1 MRVVIA
7 GAGNVGQSIASELVE
22 NHHEILLIDRD
33 PAAMKVE
40 VVPHAEWLLAD
51 ACELSTLD
59 EAALHRCDVV
69 IAATGDDKVNLVV
82 SLLAKTEFG
91 VPRVVARVNHPKNEW
106 MFNESWGVDVAVSTP
121 RIMAAL
127 VEEAVSVGDLVR
139 LFTFRQGEANLVELT
154 LPEDSTTIGRR
165 VQDVSWPPDTTLVTI
180 VRSGRVLVPT
190 GDTPLEGHDELLF
203 VAIPEREKELQ
214 ELLSPHETQ
223 PPTEDR

>member
-7 GAGNVGQSIASELVE
+7 GAGNVGRSIASELVE
-22 NHHEILLIDRD
+22 NHHEVLLIDRD
-33 PAAMKVE
+33 PRATKAE
-40 VVPHAEWLLAD
+40 TVPNAEWLLAD

-106 MFNESWGVDVAVSTP
+106 LFNESWGVDVAVSTP

-139 LFTFRQGEANLVELT
+139 LFTFQQGEADLVELT
-154 LPEDSTTIGRR
+154 LPKDSRVIGQRVEDI
-165 VQDVSWPPDTTLVTI
+165 SWPPDTTLVTI
-180 VRSGRVLVPT
+180 VRDGRVLAPT
-190 GDTPLEGHDELLF
+190 PETPLEGHDELLF

-214 ELLSPHETQ
+214 ELLAPHAAS
-223 PPTEDR
+223 